1 MKQIVKKYI
10 KSFVVAAILVFIC
23 NILGVLHPYIMKK
36 IIDVDFGSINIKQTL
51 ISLFVAYL
59 TIHIFLAIMKD
70 VRNYQNNA
78 LMANILRDVREKLFR
93 KILKLKMK
101 TFSKYNSSEIYTRL
115 TVDVEN
121 IFQLFFGVIQILVNN
136 VVYIILML
144 VMMFLANVNLALIGC
159 ASICLGAIISLK
171 VTKKLKKLDSK
182 ILDKRDKQNLSYS
195 EMYNKNKLT
204 YLFGLQKNNI
214 IGINKLLDEEL
225 KERKKYIFLNH
236 FVFPISLIIDA
247 IRNICNVIL
256 CLKYKC

>member
-1 MKQIVKKYI
+1 MT
-10 KSFVVAAILVFIC
+10 LFI
-23 NILGVLHPYIMKK
+23 
-36 IIDVDFGSINIKQTL
+36 
-51 ISLFVAYL
+51 AYV

-70 VRNYQNNA
+70 VRNYQNNS
-78 LMANILRDVREKLFR
+78 LMANILRDIREKLFI

-101 TFSKYNSSEIYTRL
+101 TFSKYNSSEVYTRL

-136 VVYIILML
+136 VVYIVLML

-159 ASICLGAIISLK
+159 ASICLGAIISFNI
-171 VTKKLKKLDSK
+171 TKRLKKLDSK
-182 ILDKRDKQNLSYS
+182 ALDKRDNQNLYYS

-204 YLFGLQKNNI
+204 YLYGLQKDNI
-214 IGINKLLDEEL
+214 KVINKLLDDEL
-225 KERKKYIFLNH
+225 KIRKRYVFLNH

-247 IRNICNVIL
+247 IRNICNFIL